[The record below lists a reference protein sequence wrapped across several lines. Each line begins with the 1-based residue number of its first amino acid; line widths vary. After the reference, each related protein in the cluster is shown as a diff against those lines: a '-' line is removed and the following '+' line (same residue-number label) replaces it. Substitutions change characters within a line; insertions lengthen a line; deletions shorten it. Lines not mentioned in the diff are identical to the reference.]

1 MPKSKS
7 KRLGRSDREAIAA
20 ARRLNLQIRVLEGQA
35 EMAKA
40 SARRQIMTCCKELVP
55 VAIGFARQGRPRLLA
70 VISKILGD
78 RNLVVNWRG

>member
-1 MPKSKS
+1 MRKH
-7 KRLGRSDREAIAA
+7 KRISRSERQAIAIGRKLA
-20 ARRLNLQIRVLEGQA
+20 LDIRILEGQA

-55 VAIGFARQGRPRLLA
+55 VAIGFARKGRPRLLA

-78 RNLVVNWRG
+78 RNLVVNWMK